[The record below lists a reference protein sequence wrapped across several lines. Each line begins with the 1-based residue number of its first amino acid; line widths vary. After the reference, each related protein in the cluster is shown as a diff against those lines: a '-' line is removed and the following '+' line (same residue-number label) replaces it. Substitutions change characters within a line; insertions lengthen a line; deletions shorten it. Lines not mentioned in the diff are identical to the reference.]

1 MEFCLV
7 NGEAATFLLEEECY
21 SGVAKIAEKVC
32 GDVELVTGIRPVTR
46 RISKTYLDEQKES
59 EYVVLVG
66 TVGKSSVL
74 EKLNGRVPLDKI
86 RGKRN
91 KSDTCYCGK

>member
-1 MEFCLV
+1 MR
-7 NGEAATFLLEEECY
+7 G
-21 SGVAKIAEKVC
+21 C
-32 GDVELVTGIRPVTR
+32 GIGYGNQTGNKENF
-46 RISKTYLDEQKES
+46 KTYLDEQKES

-86 RGKRN
+86 RGKGRAF
-91 KSDTCYCGK
+91 CFRL